1 MYRTGGFP
9 ILVLLVD
16 DERALTNLVRMAL
29 QYEGWQID
37 IAHDAREAV
46 DKYRT
51 NTPDILVLDIMLPDV
66 DGLRVLQQIRDSDTQ
81 SPPPSSRRTTAR
93 SPPNQSAGKLRSPS
107 ASV

>member
-29 QYEGWQID
+29 QYEGWQTD

-66 DGLRVLQQIRDSDTQ
+66 DGLGVLQQIRDSDT
-81 SPPPSSRRTTAR
+81 
-93 SPPNQSAGKLRSPS
+93 
-107 ASV
+107 